1 MPNTWQGTDVAGKK
15 IDKKLWIGMAI
26 SLFFLFLLFRKIDF
40 AKLAAAF
47 RELDY
52 RYLWPAILSTFASY
66 FFRAVRWRYLILPIK
81 TAGMANL
88 FSSTIIGYMANN
100 LLPAR
105 LGEFIRAYVLAEKEK
120 IGASSVFA
128 TLVLDRLFDGFTVLL
143 ILLVTF
149 FTVKLPAGMENIQ
162 HAMVVGGYATLAL
175 YCGVIFFLVVLKAR
189 TDWTLGLVSF
199 LLRPLPAQAS
209 EKIVALLVSF
219 ISGLRLPGKIAE
231 LLALAVSSLLI
242 WTTAIWPVDLLLRAF
257 GLHLP
262 ITASMFIMVFLVFA
276 VMVPASPGYV
286 GTYHFACVT
295 ALSAYGIQ
303 SEKALSIAL
312 IIHGVSFFP
321 VIALGFCYLWKDN
334 ISIRKISESTVK
346 QEQLIERP

>member
-1 MPNTWQGTDVAGKK
+1 MAGKK

-40 AKLAAAF
+40 TKLAAAF

-52 RYLWPAILSTFASY
+52 RYLWPAIILTFISY
-66 FFRAVRWRYLILPIK
+66 FFRAVRWRFLILPIK
-81 TAGMANL
+81 TAGMGNL
-88 FSSTIIGYMANN
+88 FSSTVIGYMANN

-105 LGEFIRAYVLAEKEK
+105 LGEFVRAYVLAEKEK
-120 IGASSVFA
+120 METSSVFA

-143 ILLVTF
+143 ILLITF
-149 FTVKLPAGMENIQ
+149 FSVKLPAGMENVQ
-162 HAMVVGGYATLAL
+162 HAMVMGGYVTLTL
-175 YCGVIFFLVVLKAR
+175 YLVVIFFLAVLKAR
-189 TDWTLGLVSF
+189 TVWTLRMVAS
-199 LLRPLPAQAS
+199 LLRPFPAKAA
-209 EKIVALLVSF
+209 EKVIPLLGSF
-219 ISGLRLPGKIAE
+219 IAGLRLSGRPLE

-242 WTTAIWPVDLLLRAF
+242 WTTATWPVDLLLRAF
-257 GLHLP
+257 GIELP

-295 ALSAYGIQ
+295 ALTAYGIQ

-312 IIHGVSFFP
+312 VIHGVSFFP
-321 VIALGFCYLWKDN
+321 VIVLGFWYLWRDN